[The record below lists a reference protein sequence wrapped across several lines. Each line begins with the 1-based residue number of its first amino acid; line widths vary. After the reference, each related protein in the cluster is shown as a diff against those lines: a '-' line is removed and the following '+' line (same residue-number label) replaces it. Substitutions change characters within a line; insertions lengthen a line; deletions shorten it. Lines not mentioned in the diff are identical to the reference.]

1 MKLPNAQD
9 ALVPKDK
16 LENYL
21 LSDIHPVGR
30 FKAVFFK
37 NLGYDDIDTGVLAND
52 LLSIA
57 QQEDVTDV
65 QSSEFGTKYIIE
77 GMIKTP
83 GGSAVVIRT
92 VWIIE
97 QDNPQPR
104 LITAYPA

>member
-1 MKLPNAQD
+1 MKLPNSEN

-21 LSDIHPVGR
+21 LSEIHPIGR

-37 NLGYDDIDTGVLAND
+37 NLGYDDGDTDVLAND
-52 LLSIA
+52 LSSIA
-57 QQEDVTDV
+57 QQEDF
-65 QSSEFGTKYIIE
+65 Q
-77 GMIKTP
+77 TP
-83 GGSAVVIRT
+83 SGATVAMRT

-104 LITAYPA
+104 LITAYPT